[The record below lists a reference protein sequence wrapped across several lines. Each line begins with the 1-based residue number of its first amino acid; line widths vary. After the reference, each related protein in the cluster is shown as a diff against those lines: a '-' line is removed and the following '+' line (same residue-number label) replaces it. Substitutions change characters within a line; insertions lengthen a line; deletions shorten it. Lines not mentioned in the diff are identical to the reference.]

1 MNRRTI
7 LSSGAGFALA
17 KAGAPAPSYPILDSH
32 VHLYDPARPQGVP
45 WPNPSQT
52 SIYRTFLPADYRKIA
67 TPFGVVG
74 MIEMECSPWVEDNY
88 WVLDVAARDTIVVGT
103 VGDLHPG
110 KPDFR
115 EHLSR
120 LHKNPL
126 FRGIRFGYLW
136 GRKVAEEAP
145 KAEFISDLKALA
157 EAGLTLDSVGGPALL
172 QDLIQITDKVPELR
186 VVIDHLPNTQPP
198 EEQAAR
204 AAYEAA
210 LRELGKRPQVYVKVS
225 EIFQRVDENGRRV
238 RSGGRIPRELS
249 FYRPRLDAIW
259 EVFGADRVLFASDWT
274 NSEPMG
280 TFEETL
286 NLVREYFTSKGPGV
300 PEKFFWKNSVAAYRW
315 VKRQPDQPQPGA
327 G

>member
-1 MNRRTI
+1 M
-7 LSSGAGFALA
+7 
-17 KAGAPAPSYPILDSH
+17 
-32 VHLYDPARPQGVP
+32 HLYDPARPQGVP

-88 WVLDVAARDTIVVGT
+88 WVLDAAARDTIVVGT
-103 VGDLHPG
+103 VGNLYPG

-126 FRGIRFGYLW
+126 FRGIRFAYLW
-136 GRKVAEEAP
+136 GRKVAEEVP

-172 QDLIQITDKVPELR
+172 QDVVQITDKVPELR
-186 VVIDHLPNTQPP
+186 VVIDHLPGTQPP
-198 EEQAAR
+198 EEPAAR
-204 AAYEAA
+204 AAFEAA
-210 LRELGKRPQVYVKVS
+210 LRELGKRPQVYVKFS
-225 EIFQRVDENGRRV
+225 EIFQRADENGRRV

-249 FYRPRLDAIW
+249 FYPCLLIFFFAANRAVALPGDAGQVQQ
-259 EVFGADRVLFASDWT
+259 EGVL
-274 NSEPMG
+274 EG
-280 TFEETL
+280 GL
-286 NLVREYFTSKGPGV
+286 LVAL
-300 PEKFFWKNSVAAYRW
+300 VAAGDAA
-315 VKRQPDQPQPGA
+315 VSGFHAGLQQEPVAAGLGGA
-327 G
+327 EFGNPLGGLPALHLGWWPAEQFLPAWW